1 MFKFIIKKID
11 FAIPLLVMGF
21 SIYVIYHNVGSGI
34 INYVDHQ
41 FPFDFK
47 ELLKKQ
53 LFTWNDRIYLGFDQS
68 LSLLIKFKLH
78 HFFSFIQCFATDYVF
93 VNRLEHILAIFSI
106 SISSIY
112 F

>member
-47 ELLKKQ
+47 ELLRKQ

-68 LSLLIKFKLH
+68 LSILSNLSYTIL
-78 HFFSFIQCFATDYVF
+78 FSFIQAFKF
-93 VNRLEHILAIFSI
+93 
-106 SISSIY
+106 
-112 F
+112 